1 MLSLLYLV
9 LGKVTIHKHLEFLGS
24 IPNFTITLSPKD
36 EAIQVGERAKHDSF
50 SPSSGWM
57 AGTIWIALDPLP
69 IIPTRL
75 LRRSKLLRG

>member
-1 MLSLLYLV
+1 MFSLRYSV
-9 LGKVTIHKHLEFLGS
+9 LREMTIHTHLAFLGS

-57 AGTIWIALDPLP
+57 AGTI
-69 IIPTRL
+69 
-75 LRRSKLLRG
+75 